1 MRFFT
6 TGLISA
12 LVAVATAYTT
22 PDYSVPPSGNPILKP
37 GLNEAVPVG
46 SPYTITWDATTE
58 GLVSL
63 VLLRGPSTNV
73 VPLYPIAESIP
84 NTGEFV
90 WTPSTELED
99 DVTHYGLLLVVETG
113 ANAGAYQWSTQFGID
128 NPGQGEDDS
137 TSTTSTTDVPTLTAT
152 TPTGTPTTPPV
163 KPTVTKTTTV
173 TTTTCP
179 EGEPTGTGGVPPVIP
194 TFTSSPVP
202 PVWTPTF
209 TPAPPQ
215 FTGAAGRNAISLGAV
230 AAGVAAVLAF

>member
-1 MRFFT
+1 MRFFQ

-22 PDYSVPPSGNPILKP
+22 PDYSIPPSGNAILTP

-46 SPYTITWDATTE
+46 SPYKITWNPTTA
-58 GLVSL
+58 GDISL

-73 VPLYPIAESIP
+73 VPLYPIAENIP
-84 NTGEFV
+84 NTGSYE

-113 ANAGAYQWSTQFGID
+113 PDAGAYQWSTQFGID
-128 NPGQGEDDS
+128 NPNYGEDDS
-137 TSTTSTTDVPTLTAT
+137 TSTSTETGVPTQTAPV
-152 TPTGTPTTPPV
+152 PTGTPTTPPHG
-163 KPTVTKTTTV
+163 TVTKTTTV

-179 EGEPTGTGGVPPVIP
+179 EGEKPTGGSPVIP
-194 TFTSSPVP
+194 TFTTTPSA